1 MTDIP
6 AVGGEAAQRA
16 AVVAEA
22 FSWVGTPYHQL
33 ADVKGAGVDCSM
45 LLVRVFVDTGVLPPF
60 DPRPYPPDWHLH
72 RSDERY
78 IDWAA
83 RFGRPFDPAERPPQA
98 GDVVL
103 ARFGRCFS
111 HGAVMTGR
119 FELVHAYA
127 RDGRCV
133 VGDLRQL
140 PFLDRPLIFYSLWG

>member
-1 MTDIP
+1 MT
-6 AVGGEAAQRA
+6 ELEQRA

-22 FSWVGTPYHQL
+22 RTWLGTPYHQL

-45 LLVRVFVDTGVLPPF
+45 LLVRVFVDAGVLAPF

-72 RSDERY
+72 RSEERYLTWLERFGTPYALDER
-78 IDWAA
+78 
-83 RFGRPFDPAERPPQA
+83 EPQA

-103 ARFGRCFS
+103 SRFGRCFS

-127 RDGRCV
+127 KDRLCV
-133 VGDLRQL
+133 EGDLRHQ
-140 PFLDRPLIFYSLWG
+140 PFLERALCFFNPWGAR

>member
-1 MTDIP
+1 MVEPLATH
-6 AVGGEAAQRA
+6 EASQRA

-22 FSWVGTPYHQL
+22 RTWLGTPYHQL

-45 LLVRVFVDTGVLPPF
+45 LLVRVFVDTGVLAAF

-78 IDWAA
+78 VAWTE
-83 RFGRPFDPAERPPQA
+83 RFGQPFTLDQRAPQA

-111 HGAVMTGR
+111 HGAVMAGR
-119 FELVHAYA
+119 FGLIHAYA
-127 RDGRCV
+127 RDRQCV
-133 VGDLRQL
+133 AGDLRQQ